1 MMQIVIYDDIAI
13 RPICEYLI
21 KEDTNNIEM
30 GDMKMKK
37 KVLSILVSLTIAVS
51 LLAAC
56 GGSDPETSTTSS
68 PNQETT
74 TGEASDTTEPSS
86 GEDIVLEFT
95 QWWEPEL
102 ADGAFR
108 GLMDKFES
116 QNPGIKVEL
125 ISGPY
130 ASTKEQV
137 VAGAAAGTMSDVVGL
152 DGAWVSDFVNQGA
165 LASLTDLMASSNYD
179 DSELA
184 AQIKLNDKTYMIPV
198 VNYVYP
204 VFVNN
209 DLLSQAGIAE
219 LPTNRTEFLEAAKAI
234 AALDSNVYGWV
245 LPLSL
250 EAPNGVQNDIMSWV
264 WASGKSMMSNG
275 KPNVN
280 NADVKSALEFIKE
293 LYDAEAIALGSFSMK
308 EQDKVEEFT
317 NERVGMMVSSLSHI
331 NMIRERNPE
340 LDFSIMAMPAEDG
353 YAGERGMPYA
363 SWGIG
368 VAENSP
374 NKAEAWKLVEF
385 LMSEEINSELST
397 IANAFPG
404 NSNSKPDFS
413 KSDELFEVAFDIYSA
428 GYPANEFVGLPVA
441 EDLMRTFASEYQIVL
456 EGDQSIDEML
466 ATVQSEWEKEFE

>member
-1 MMQIVIYDDIAI
+1 
-13 RPICEYLI
+13 
-21 KEDTNNIEM
+21 
-30 GDMKMKK
+30 MKRKL
-37 KVLSILVSLTIAVS
+37 LSILISLTIVAS
-51 LLAAC
+51 LFAAC
-56 GGSDPETSTTSS
+56 GGSDPEI
-68 PNQETT
+68 TT
-74 TGEASDTTEPSS
+74 TPAENDGTTTTEADGTEPS
-86 GEDIVLEFT
+86 GDGDVVLEFT

-130 ASTKEQV
+130 ASTREQV

-165 LASLTDLMASSNYD
+165 LASLTDLMTEADYD

-184 AQIKLNDKTYMIPV
+184 AQIQLNSNTYMIPI

-209 DLLSQAGIAE
+209 DLLSQAGITE
-219 LPTNRTEFLEAAKAI
+219 LPDNRSEFTAAAKAI
-234 AALDSNVYGWV
+234 SALDSNVYGWV

-264 WASGKSMMSNG
+264 WASGKSMMDNG
-275 KPNVN
+275 QPNVN
-280 NADVKSALEFIKE
+280 NEDVKKALEFIKE
-293 LYDAEAIALGSFSMK
+293 LYDEKSIALGSFSMK

-317 NERVGMMVSSLSHI
+317 NERVGMMISSLSHI

-353 YAGERGMPYA
+353 YTGSRGMPYA

-404 NSNSKPDFS
+404 NTKSKPDFS
-413 KSDELFEVAFDIYSA
+413 QSDELFEVAFEIYTA

-456 EGDQSIDEML
+456 EGDQSIDDML
-466 ATVQSEWEKEFE
+466 ETVQAEWEKEF